1 MRGTTSTTMFEWTGR
16 GAEDEECALVGY
28 CESLNLHI
36 RTPSTTC
43 PCCMCATPFI
53 YGNRTQHSRLDC
65 RHSQPASHMRC
76 EHSMYMLHTTYLNG
90 GHCARWSSASA
101 AGGLGGRLGRGA
113 EFGFACIRL
122 RGNRPFVRAT
132 VTRLR

>member
-1 MRGTTSTTMFEWTGR
+1 MRGTTSTTMFEWTGG

-43 PCCMCATPFI
+43 PCSMCATTPFI

-65 RHSQPASHMRC
+65 RHSQPATCDASTVC
-76 EHSMYMLHTTYLNG
+76 ICYIPPISMVGTVHG
-90 GHCARWSSASA
+90 GAQLARRGDREGDLVVVRSLVLRVFGCGAIDRSSAPQS
-101 AGGLGGRLGRGA
+101 LG
-113 EFGFACIRL
+113 
-122 RGNRPFVRAT
+122 
-132 VTRLR
+132 